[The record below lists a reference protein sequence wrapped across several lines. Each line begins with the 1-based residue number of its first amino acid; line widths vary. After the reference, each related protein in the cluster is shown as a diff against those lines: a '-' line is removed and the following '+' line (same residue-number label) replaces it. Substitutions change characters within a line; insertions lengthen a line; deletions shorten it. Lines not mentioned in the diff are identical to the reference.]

1 MDRETVANVPSLI
14 TFLGPKAYGLV
25 TSVPDAELRE
35 RMVTALTACAE
46 GLTVIDS
53 LDLSPHELSDPETAN
68 VSTWEALAPH
78 VAKIL
83 VQVRGTGDR
92 LVALFPEGT
101 NDFADDE
108 VSASDLEAAF
118 DLMANAEGSDDGV
131 GSSLTRRDRGLDLVV
146 QTASA
151 SNLGQVG
158 DGIRTLVQVL
168 HQDIVLLGQKLRTPQ
183 IVGDRW
189 FLLGELHQFLHQCAQ
204 CLEAIVATVLGALTD
219 EQLDD
224 VLPRYTNATGRAVKL
239 RTASTRLGYQ
249 VEELNQAIGR
259 APIEDIPILI
269 LALEEALNAFSLQPT
284 YKYLRPLDK
293 RPIISFRVYL
303 STWQKRRQTLDEV
316 RHQVE
321 GFSKFLALMGDL
333 NWREQLAH
341 HDALHLAN
349 ARTVLESEM
358 DLELALPYLRKVY
371 GRSPAIDRELHAIDH
386 QRQPDRRA
394 LTLAVQEA
402 EARLGPH

>member
-1 MDRETVANVPSLI
+1 MANVNSLI

-25 TSVPDAELRE
+25 ANLPDPDLKDRF
-35 RMVTALTACAE
+35 MTALNACAE
-46 GLTVIDS
+46 GLVVVDS
-53 LDLSPHELSDPETAN
+53 LDLSPFELSDPETAN

-83 VQVRGTGDR
+83 VQVRATGDR

-118 DLMANAEGSDDGV
+118 DLMANAGGTDDLAGAL
-131 GSSLTRRDRGLDLVV
+131 GRRDRGLDMVV
-146 QTASA
+146 QTSSTAR
-151 SNLGQVG
+151 LGQVG

-204 CLEAIVATVLGALTD
+204 CLEAIVATVLGALSD
-219 EQLDD
+219 EHLDE

-239 RTASTRLGYQ
+239 RSATTRLGYQ
-249 VEELNQAIGR
+249 AEELNQAIAR
-259 APIEDIPILI
+259 AAPEDLPILTA
-269 LALEEALNAFSLQPT
+269 ALEESLNAYSQQPT

-293 RPIISFRVYL
+293 RPIIGFRVYL
-303 STWQKRRQTLDEV
+303 STWHKRRQTPEQV
-316 RHQVE
+316 RLEVE

-333 NWREQLAH
+333 NWREQLAA
-341 HDALHLAN
+341 HDAQQLSN

-371 GRSPAIDRELHAIDH
+371 GRSPAIDQALHAVDH
-386 QRQPDRRA
+386 QRPPDRAALVRA
-394 LTLAVQEA
+394 VAEA
-402 EARLGPH
+402 EARLPRS